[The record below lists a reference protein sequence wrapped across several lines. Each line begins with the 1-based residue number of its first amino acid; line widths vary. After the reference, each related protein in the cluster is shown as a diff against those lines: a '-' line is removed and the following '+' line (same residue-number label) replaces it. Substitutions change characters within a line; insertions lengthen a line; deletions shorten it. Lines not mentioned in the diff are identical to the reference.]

1 MVPSHVERKDARE
14 TWQKAWL
21 GRKRWV
27 GEGACSMVGIRL
39 ESIGGVRSPQTT
51 ILPFF
56 SLGMVLIP
64 ASCTMS

>member
-39 ESIGGVRSPQTT
+39 ESIGGR
-51 ILPFF
+51 
-56 SLGMVLIP
+56 LGQRWLVSVWNGKVVLNHMEK
-64 ASCTMS
+64 A